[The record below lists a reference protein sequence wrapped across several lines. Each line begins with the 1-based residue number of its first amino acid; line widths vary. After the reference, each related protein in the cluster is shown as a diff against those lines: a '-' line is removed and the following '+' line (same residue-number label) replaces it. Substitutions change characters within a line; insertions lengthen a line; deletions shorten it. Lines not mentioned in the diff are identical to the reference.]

1 MVVLAT
7 SCTPKSFTRQ
17 LSKKKLNPGGI
28 FVTQSGPGGV
38 LSHTE
43 VFTSINRTLATV
55 FPTVIG
61 YATHLPSFAD
71 TWSWNMAFMSPEQKF
86 LGADEMDARISVRL
100 SKELGFLDGAT
111 MQSIASLN
119 KHVRRGIEKEEHIYT
134 LENPKFIHGQGLQQ
148 EKFLEEQRNSIQ
160 G

>member
-1 MVVLAT
+1 
-7 SCTPKSFTRQ
+7 
-17 LSKKKLNPGGI
+17 
-28 FVTQSGPGGV
+28 
-38 LSHTE
+38 
-43 VFTSINRTLATV
+43 
-55 FPTVIG
+55 
-61 YATHLPSFAD
+61 
-71 TWSWNMAFMSPEQKF
+71 MAFTNPDQT
-86 LGADEMDARISVRL
+86 LLDADEINARISTRL

-111 MQSIASLN
+111 MRSIASLN